1 MANILVANAHLVGLW
16 LQMLATGA
24 YFVILPQC
32 IVILRRKLRQ
42 GLSIWLPAAAA
53 VMFVSTII
61 DLVVEMIRGFHAFA
75 IHGTALPN
83 PSAFYAN
90 AAAPESLVKNALN
103 VIVAVISDMIMVY
116 RTFVIWNMNLA
127 IVLIPS
133 GLILANIA
141 IGIWAMW
148 TLSQTR
154 VGDVLILADV
164 TVRIRYFFV
173 LTFCVNMICA
183 SLICLKIWRVH
194 ALAKRVSDAS
204 ATKNVLEI
212 VIESAALY
220 CAYLFILIVTSS
232 VGSNVFFIFLDPLP
246 PVTAVVFSMLI
257 VRAQTGVSRGGGGP
271 AATAQ
276 TSTIRFGSRSF
287 GPGVST
293 TARNTTT
300 TRDYTAGGV
309 ELDLACV
316 AERHGE
322 EGESVGDSVSR
333 IGYAMHAS
341 GEMSRDKDLDK
352 V

>member
-1 MANILVANAHLVGLW
+1 
-16 LQMLATGA
+16 
-24 YFVILPQC
+24 
-32 IVILRRKLRQ
+32 
-42 GLSIWLPAAAA
+42 
-53 VMFVSTII
+53 MFVSTII
-61 DLVVEMIRGFHAFA
+61 DLVVEMIRGYHAFG
-75 IHGTALPN
+75 IHGKELPN

-127 IVLIPS
+127 IVLVPS

-173 LTFCVNMICA
+173 LTFCVNMLCA

-257 VRAQTGVSRGGGGP
+257 VRAQTGVPKGP

-300 TRDYTAGGV
+300 TTTRDHAGV

-316 AERHGE
+316 ASRHGE
-322 EGESVGDSVSR
+322 EGEGESVGDSVSR
-333 IGYAMHAS
+333 MGYAMHPSA
-341 GEMSRDKDLDK
+341 EMSRDKDLDK